1 MPSLSIMCSYPQ
13 WKTLIDSLEKSY
25 LFHFKTILFI
35 LILLDT
41 VMKSLFF
48 TILSTTCFYFPHMLT
63 CRFCYKL
70 VLLSFQQWRT
80 ISRPHGKNEKKKKK
94 NPKNC
99 ERYSSLLLYQGKD
112 LCIGASELS
121 LLSKLW
127 DCSGKW
133 VRILFF
139 LVEKQMTHK
148 NGLLAQKP
156 VEQELIKKKQIN
168 HYKNLI
174 VVTF

>member
-94 NPKNC
+94 KTQKTVRGILHYSYIKEKTYVLELLSCHYLANC
-99 ERYSSLLLYQGKD
+99 ETVVGNE
-112 LCIGASELS
+112 SE
-121 LLSKLW
+121 
-127 DCSGKW
+127 
-133 VRILFF
+133 FF
-139 LVEKQMTHK
+139 S
-148 NGLLAQKP
+148 
-156 VEQELIKKKQIN
+156 
-168 HYKNLI
+168 
-174 VVTF
+174 F